1 MSLCLRVPEG
11 VSHIYFRPALSPSLF
26 VASFL
31 PFCVFLSPSLSLSVF
46 LYPLALS
53 LSLSGS
59 SSYYLTY
66 LPWAECTLMEHW
78 AFANLTPHYTQRN
91 NCDRYTVHPACL
103 NRNMITPLKPLT
115 RTVIGYGKLSE
126 LCLIS
131 RCVTTQGESETLLS
145 LALRQG
151 FCVTSSIHPMG

>member
-1 MSLCLRVPEG
+1 MSEGTRGRVAYLLPTRSVSISLCRLISSFLRFSFSLPFALRF
-11 VSHIYFRPALSPSLF
+11 SLSPS
-26 VASFL
+26 
-31 PFCVFLSPSLSLSVF
+31 
-46 LYPLALS
+46 S

-78 AFANLTPHYTQRN
+78 AFSNLTPHYTQTN